1 MWIDVVGIFA
11 PGSHAMSKTSTP
23 RPVPLSELP
32 LENETESRQFVMQ
45 VGAHRARIEYDHQG
59 DRMFLT
65 RTDVPAR
72 IEDPNVAPV
81 LTEKVLTWID
91 QHNLKLVPLC
101 RSVKAHLRNN
111 PDWKRLLL
119 KGLHV

>member
-1 MWIDVVGIFA
+1 MR
-11 PGSHAMSKTSTP
+11 KTSTP
-23 RPVPLSELP
+23 RTLTLSELP
-32 LENETESRQFVMQ
+32 LENETESRQFVLQ
-45 VGAHRARIEYDHQG
+45 VGPHRARIEYDHQG

-72 IEDPNVAPV
+72 IDDPNVTPV

-101 RSVKAHLRNN
+101 RSVKAHLRSN
-111 PDWKRLLL
+111 RFQSGLLL

>member
-1 MWIDVVGIFA
+1 MR
-11 PGSHAMSKTSTP
+11 KTSPSLHSTAL
-23 RPVPLSELP
+23 VDLP
-32 LENETESRQFVMQ
+32 LQNETESRQFVMQ
-45 VGAHRARIEYDHQG
+45 VGQHRARIEYDHQG

-91 QHNLKLVPLC
+91 QHNLKLIPLC
-101 RSVKAHLRNN
+101 RSVKAHLRSN
-111 PDWKRLLL
+111 PNWKRLLL